1 MCIWHEI
8 AGDNAHCLFDLYSL
22 YYSYPIRSLKFL
34 QQKDFS
40 AAFLLV
46 AKCLKGVAPH
56 NETKQAF
63 CKRLKGAVIAKEK
76 GRVTCLRNAIC
87 NYTK

>member
-1 MCIWHEI
+1 MNRER
-8 AGDNAHCLFDLYSL
+8 
-22 YYSYPIRSLKFL
+22 YSYPIRSLKFL

-56 NETKQAF
+56 NGTKQAF

-76 GRVTCLRNAIC
+76 GRVTCL
-87 NYTK
+87 